1 MIIQNS
7 TLSASKAYLCCFIIS
22 LVLFTSCMPQP
33 HFTVKEGLFEQDQ
46 TNDLGL
52 PEVSEAETFSIY
64 AATDSTDKYVN
75 GAVMTSFKGKLYC
88 MWQSSAKDEDSNDTW
103 VAYCISNDGIN
114 WETPKVLE
122 ASPEK
127 TYCTSGGWWVKGDT
141 IIAFIN
147 EWSYEE
153 SPRYCKVKYKLST
166 DGVKWSDKKSVT
178 WADGSEMLGAFE
190 QDPHQITSGRII
202 NAVHISPG
210 LHATP
215 VFTDDAYAISGW
227 QKGGMIN
234 MEYKGDV
241 TREIEPS
248 TYQRKDGALVMVFRD
263 QKSSFCKLASVSLDE
278 GRSWSEPM
286 LTNMPDARTK
296 QSAGNLPDGSAYFV
310 GNPLNNKTRMP
321 LVVTLSRDGRFFDKA
336 FVLHT
341 TNDCP
346 AMNYD
351 GKYKRQGYH
360 YPKSMVSNGYLYT
373 SYTTNKERVECT
385 RIPLQTLMK

>member
-1 MIIQNS
+1 M
-7 TLSASKAYLCCFIIS
+7 
-22 LVLFTSCMPQP
+22 LVLAFIFSSCLPQT
-33 HFTVKEGLFEQDQ
+33 HFTVKEGLFDQEQ

-52 PEVSEAETFSIY
+52 PEVIEAETFTIY
-64 AATDSTDKYVN
+64 TATDSTDKYVN

-88 MWQSSAKDEDSNDTW
+88 MWQSSEKDEDSTDTW
-103 VAYCISNDGIN
+103 VAYSSSNDGIN
-114 WETPKVLE
+114 WETPKVFE
-122 ASPEK
+122 TSPENA
-127 TYCTSGGWWVKGDT
+127 YCTSGGWWVKGDT

-147 EWSYEE
+147 EWSYDE
-153 SPRYCKVKYKLST
+153 SPRFCKVKYRMST
-166 DGVKWSDKKSVT
+166 DGVLWSDKESVT
-178 WADGSEMLGAFE
+178 WADGSEMIGAFE

-210 LHATP
+210 LHVTP

-227 QKGGMIN
+227 QKGDMIN
-234 MEYKGDV
+234 MEYSGDV

-248 TYQRKDGALVMVFRD
+248 TYQRKDGASVMVFRD

-310 GNPLNNKTRMP
+310 GNPLTNKSRMP
-321 LVVTLSRDGRFFDKA
+321 LVLTLSEDGHVFNKA
-336 FVLHT
+336 FVLRKAS
-341 TNDCP
+341 DLP
-346 AMNYD
+346 QLKYE

-360 YPKSMVSNGYLYT
+360 YPKSMVADGFLYT

-385 RIPLQTLMK
+385 RIPLHTLMK